1 MSTILNAALGYVDR
15 CGAWPIIP
23 IVPGNK
29 RPAIRTGIDHAEGA
43 TIDLDVLA
51 DLHRRGLL
59 QAIGTPTGAVSG
71 TVVIDVDAKHDG
83 EALLAELEHPDVLG
97 PLPKNKVVRTR
108 SGGLHIYCAH
118 PGNGIRVR
126 SAGPKGEL
134 AKLLCNRPG
143 IDVRGDGGLVVLPP
157 SLGYTWLAD
166 DDEPLEPLP
175 KLWLLAING
184 AGKPPAPK
192 MVTIDTAISD
202 DRRRLPDRQFR
213 ATGWFFKNPGA
224 KHHAERHKHA
234 DRKVTRARAYLAKMS
249 PAISGSGG
257 HDALWAA
264 VLAMRI
270 GFDLDESTAK
280 TLIATDFNPRC
291 DPPWDE
297 RDIDHKLDGVERAE
311 KSSERGYLLR
321 DNR

>member
-1 MSTILNAALGYVDR
+1 MSAILDAAYGYTDR

-29 RPAIRTGIDHAEGA
+29 RPAIKTGVDHAEGA
-43 TIDLDVLA
+43 TVDIATIAEWD
-51 DLHRRGLL
+51 RRGMLE
-59 QAIGTPTGAVSG
+59 AIGTPTGAVSG
-71 TVVIDVDAKHDG
+71 TVVIDVDKKHDG
-83 EALLAELEHPDVLG
+83 ESLLAELEHPDVLG

-126 SAGPKGEL
+126 SAGPRGEL

-157 SLGYTWLAD
+157 SLGYKWISD

-175 KLWLLAING
+175 SLWLLAVNG

-192 MVTIDTAISD
+192 TIAIDSA
-202 DRRRLPDRQFR
+202 LS
-213 ATGWFFKNPGA
+213 N
-224 KHHAERHKHA
+224 

-249 PAISGSGG
+249 PSIDGSGG

-264 VLAMRI
+264 VLALRI
-270 GFDLDESTAK
+270 GFDLDEPTTKGLVVA
-280 TLIATDFNPRC
+280 DFNPRC

-297 RDIDHKLDGVERAE
+297 RDIDHKLDGVERAD
-311 KSSERGYLLR
+311 KASERGYLLR
-321 DNR
+321 SAS